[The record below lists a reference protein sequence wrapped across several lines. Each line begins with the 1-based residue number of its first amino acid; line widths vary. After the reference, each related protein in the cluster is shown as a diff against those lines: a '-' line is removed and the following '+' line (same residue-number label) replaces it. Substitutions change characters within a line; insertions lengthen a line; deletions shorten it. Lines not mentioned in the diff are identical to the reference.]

1 MKGRLIV
8 YSGPSGVGKGHVK
21 ELFIHKPEL
30 KLHFSVSATTRAPR
44 EKEVDGKHYH
54 FISQE
59 TFNQWIAEDKFLEW
73 AEFVGNKYGT
83 PRQYVEKIL
92 NEGNNVILEI
102 EILGVEQVV
111 KHMPEAVTIWL
122 APPSLEEL
130 ERRLRQRGTDSEE
143 AIQGRIERARQEIE
157 EAKGLF
163 KYTVINDVAKE
174 AALEISNIIERESNA

>member
-21 ELFIHKPEL
+21 NLFLHDPKL

-44 EKEVDGKHYH
+44 EGEVDGKHYH
-54 FISQE
+54 FLSQE

-83 PRQYVEKIL
+83 PRDMVEKIL

-102 EILGVEQVV
+102 EILGVEQVI
-111 KHMPEAVTIWL
+111 KHMPEAITIWL
-122 APPSLEEL
+122 APPSIEEL

-143 AIQGRIERARQEIE
+143 AIKGRIARAKQEIE

-163 KYTVINDVAKE
+163 KYTVINDDAHE
-174 AALEISNIIERESNA
+174 AALEISKIIEGESNA